1 MNDDRT
7 RVEAGLL
14 PFPDQLIV
22 GLCSPDLPI
31 SGSANSMAADLENHL
46 ARKKLLEYDPEAIE
60 DVRAFRDEVTLYIRP
75 TYLLRACEFLRDEVN
90 LRFRFLADVTALDLY
105 PQEPRFEVVY
115 HLLSLETGERLRL
128 KVRVE
133 GGNPRIP
140 SVVPVWPS
148 ANAFEREVFDLFGI
162 VFEGHPLSAQDSDA
176 RRLGRPSVAQGLS
189 DRGLSL
195 DVGHAGAN
203 SGAGRTGHPQHGPA
217 ASLHPRGVAFSAG
230 ARW

>member
-1 MNDDRT
+1 
-7 RVEAGLL
+7 
-14 PFPDQLIV
+14 
-22 GLCSPDLPI
+22 
-31 SGSANSMAADLENHL
+31 MAVDLENHL

-75 TYLLRACEFLRDEVN
+75 ACLLRTCEFLRDEVN

-115 HLLSLETGERLRL
+115 HLLSLETSDRLRL

-162 VFEGHPLSAQDSDA
+162 VFEGHPYL
-176 RRLGRPSVAQGLS
+176 RRILMPE
-189 DRGLSL
+189 DWE
-195 DVGHAGAN
+195 
-203 SGAGRTGHPQHGPA
+203 GHPLRKDYPIEGY
-217 ASLHPRGVAFSAG
+217 R
-230 ARW
+230 